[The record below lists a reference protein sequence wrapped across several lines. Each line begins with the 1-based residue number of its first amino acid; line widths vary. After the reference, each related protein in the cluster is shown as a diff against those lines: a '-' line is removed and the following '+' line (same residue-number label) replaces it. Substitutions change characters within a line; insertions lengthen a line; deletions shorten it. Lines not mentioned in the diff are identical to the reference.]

1 VDPLQIAAALLGL
14 VALGTALGLLRRRA
28 AGRVRA
34 RPAASA
40 ERIDPTALV
49 DGAVLGR
56 RATIVQFSTEYCAR
70 CPAVHRMLADV
81 SAGREGVVHLDVDL
95 TRRAD
100 LADRFR
106 ILQTPTLLVLD
117 ADGVAR
123 SRIAGAPARAVVLAE
138 LDRLETA

>member
-1 VDPLQIAAALLGL
+1 
-14 VALGTALGLLRRRA
+14 
-28 AGRVRA
+28 
-34 RPAASA
+34 
-40 ERIDPTALV
+40 
-49 DGAVLGR
+49 
-56 RATIVQFSTEYCAR
+56 
-70 CPAVHRMLADV
+70 MLADV
-81 SAGREGVVHLDVDL
+81 SAGREGVAHLDVDL